1 MQSNLTPYYR
11 AVNQVAENLGLT
23 PKEVDKVYRAYC
35 RLIKEKIESLPLKE
49 DLTEEEYNQLQV
61 NINLP
66 SFGKLYTSW
75 QKRENLKKRL
85 EYVQKAK
92 ENKAAKYRHL
102 SNNEPLQ
109 Q

>member
-1 MQSNLTPYYR
+1 MSR
-11 AVNQVAENLGLT
+11 DLT

-49 DLTEEEYNQLQV
+49 DLTEEEYSQLQV

-75 QKRENLKKRL
+75 QKHKNLKKKL
-85 EYVQKAK
+85 EYVQKTK
-92 ENKAAKYRHL
+92 ENQAVKHRHT
-102 SNNEPLQ
+102 SNNEPL
-109 Q
+109 

>member
-1 MQSNLTPYYR
+1 MQSNLTSYYR

-75 QKRENLKKRL
+75 QKHKNLKKKL

-92 ENKAAKYRHL
+92 ENKAAKHRHL
-102 SNNEPLQ
+102 SDNDSL
-109 Q
+109 

>member
-1 MQSNLTPYYR
+1 MQSNLKPYYR

-23 PKEVDKVYRAYC
+23 PIEVDKIYRAYS

-75 QKRENLKKRL
+75 QKHKNLKKKL
-85 EYVQKAK
+85 DYVQKAK
-92 ENKAAKYRHL
+92 ENKTVKHRHTG
-102 SNNEPLQ
+102 NNDPL
-109 Q
+109 